1 MSAVVPEKYNEFV
14 EAYLKKHL
22 PEVNVSEVDVPEVNM
37 KVSAA
42 HGRVS
47 EGRCRECIFLYHMS
61 RVTAFCLSC
70 CCKSF

>member
-1 MSAVVPEKYNEFV
+1 MSAVVPEKYNGFV

-22 PEVNVSEVDVPEVNM
+22 PEVNMPEVNM

-47 EGRCRECIFLYHMS
+47 EERCRECIFLYHMS